1 MYFGDAASHGLEIVV
16 SGIQVLLKQVETW
29 RKFITD
35 SFHDIGG
42 QRDFFPEEEGSWASW
57 TERAP
62 LVSRFAVMQTTS
74 DADTGDTPRKLIGS
88 CSPVVGCS
96 IQGI

>member
-35 SFHDIGG
+35 CLHDIGG

-62 LVSRFAVMQTTS
+62 LVSRFAVMQTS
-74 DADTGDTPRKLIGS
+74 RDADKGHTPRQLFGS
-88 CSPVVGCS
+88 CSPVDGCL
-96 IQGI
+96 IQGM